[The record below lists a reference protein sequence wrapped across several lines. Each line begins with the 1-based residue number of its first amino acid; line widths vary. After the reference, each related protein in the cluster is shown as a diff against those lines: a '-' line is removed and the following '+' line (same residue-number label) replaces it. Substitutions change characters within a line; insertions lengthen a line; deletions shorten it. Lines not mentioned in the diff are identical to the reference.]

1 MQTIADAK
9 RVALISYSFWAQ
21 VLGLLAIVLPELL
34 YDFAEIEVNP
44 YFLWWLAVG
53 LALFGI
59 LGRFVKQS
67 GGFLRNFLRVLATAL
82 MIFVLSWLLSPSAI
96 AGPLLV
102 DGRQPTVAQP
112 VVTLA
117 AYPSEEETLAVAM
130 PFIEQEE
137 GMVLQAYRDVIGVPT
152 ICAGT
157 TRGVVMG
164 MRKTLAECR
173 KIFRAELIEYRNG
186 LHRYFTAETKNLRL
200 TPWRDTAFLSLAINI
215 GWFKAGKSTA
225 TKRLNAGDI
234 PGACNALT
242 WYNKAG
248 GRVWRQL
255 VNRRGR
261 EEAKC
266 LIGVAA

>member
-1 MQTIADAK
+1 MQTIADAR

-34 YDFAEIEVNP
+34 FDFAEIEVNP

-82 MIFVLSWLLSPSAI
+82 MILVLSWLLSASAI
-96 AGPLLV
+96 AGPMLV
-102 DGRQPTVAQP
+102 DSQQPAVAQP
-112 VVTLA
+112 VVLTA
-117 AYPSEEETLAVAM
+117 GTTEAETLAVAL
-130 PFIEQEE
+130 PFIEVQE
-137 GMVLQAYRDVIGVPT
+137 GMVLVAYRDVIGKPT

-173 KIFRAELIEYRNG
+173 AIFRAELVEYRNG
-186 LHRYFTAETKNLRL
+186 LHRYFTAETKRLRL

-215 GWFKAGKSTA
+215 GWAGAGKSTA
-225 TKRLNAGDI
+225 TRRLNAGDI
-234 PGACNALT
+234 AGACDAIT
-242 WYNKAG
+242 WFNRAG
-248 GRVWRQL
+248 GRVWRGL
-255 VNRRGR
+255 VTRRSA
-261 EEAKC
+261 EKDLC
-266 LIGVAA
+266 LRGLAA